1 MGPYMPGDITPY
13 EQTKRIVPNITYSY
27 SEKMGITHRRF
38 YPSMNLNMVKTD
50 AEYKTAIIKAAEILN
65 NNLKLITQKWRRP
78 AISLTGGIDSG
89 TTFAAANGLYDRFE
103 TFSYQSV
110 PKEVP
115 DVVAAKKI
123 ADHFRT
129 KHTIYYIPDNNSDI
143 KDFEIKAAILIHNDG
158 YIAPQY
164 PNEVRKR
171 CYLEEHCDIN
181 VEVKS
186 WVSETI
192 RAYWHKHFD
201 RKSLPVL
208 SPKLYRNL
216 YKIFLG
222 NRSLAHQID
231 EIFEDYINTYDYN
244 AVPET
249 FLPADMFR
257 WEVTNNSWGGLNISE
272 MRYCFE
278 ITIPYNNRK
287 LLETLLC
294 IPLEK
299 RISDQHHLDM
309 KKYLNEDMYNM
320 NIVIQNKE
328 QTKIRARLLNIVF
341 NINMWLPF

>member
-1 MGPYMPGDITPY
+1 M
-13 EQTKRIVPNITYSY
+13 
-27 SEKMGITHRRF
+27 
-38 YPSMNLNMVKTD
+38 
-50 AEYKTAIIKAAEILN
+50 
-65 NNLKLITQKWRRP
+65 
-78 AISLTGGIDSG
+78 
-89 TTFAAANGLYDRFE
+89 
-103 TFSYQSV
+103 
-110 PKEVP
+110 P